1 MREFQI
7 STRHTGER
15 RVIKVMVY
23 DTVEQLKRATRKRDG
38 FYGFVQEPQ
47 WYEQMAAT
55 TNSLSLVRVGA
66 DAADKDEPSK
76 PYITIRL
83 SRDKLHE
90 FPTEIITHES
100 THAALYLYHH
110 DIGHDVPGRED
121 EIILPDLEKQEILC
135 YLVGEISRKV
145 VNKLYEYEVL

>member
-1 MREFQI
+1 MIEFQV
-7 STRHTGER
+7 STKHTGQR
-15 RVIKVMVY
+15 RRIKVFVY

-55 TNSLSLVRVGA
+55 TNSLSLVPVGE
-66 DAADKDEPSK
+66 DPKGDGPST

-83 SRDKLHE
+83 SKDKLHQY
-90 FPTEIITHES
+90 PTEIITHES
-100 THAALYLYHH
+100 THAALYLYKH
-110 DIGHDVPGRED
+110 DCQD
-121 EIILPDLEKQEILC
+121 EVEGDEVVLQDLEKEEMLC

-145 VNKLYEYEVL
+145 VNKLYEKGVM